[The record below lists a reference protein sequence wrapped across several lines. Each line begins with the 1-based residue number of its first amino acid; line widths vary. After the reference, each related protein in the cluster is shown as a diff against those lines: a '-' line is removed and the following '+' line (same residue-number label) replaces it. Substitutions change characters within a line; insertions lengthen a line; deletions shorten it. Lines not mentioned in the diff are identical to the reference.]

1 MTNYHILLLVNNSVN
16 LFMHQHE
23 EKTYL
28 KMMILVLFQYR
39 MTFTMHS
46 ASSSGQL
53 GYWHSSACL
62 EYTLSIT
69 ERRNVSSGVLLVHGL
84 SGKLLANH
92 VSDDTQHSS
101 TAVVKLNIQFAG
113 LLFGVLDVF
122 TEPSYTVISI
132 VLGGR
137 KPRKL
142 NKTEEKKDL
151 GKSSGGNSEDSINS
165 GGDVRKLKVVGR

>member
-1 MTNYHILLLVNNSVN
+1 
-16 LFMHQHE
+16 
-23 EKTYL
+23 
-28 KMMILVLFQYR
+28 

-53 GYWHSSACL
+53 SYWHSSACL

-137 KPRKL
+137 KPRSS
-142 NKTEEKKDL
+142 TRPKKRRIWA
-151 GKSSGGNSEDSINS
+151 SPA
-165 GGDVRKLKVVGR
+165 